1 MSQVKEMNWNNRYE
15 VKATVQHAVEDILWS
30 LENEYDD
37 INEDNYFD
45 YAHEQIDG
53 HEYVIYNYQA
63 KKIAEAFDVDVFGE
77 SEITGER
84 YSSYNV
90 IAYEII
96 EEMVMEQ
103 LYDKFN

>member
-30 LENEYDD
+30 LDNEYDD
-37 INEDNYFD
+37 INEDNYYD

-63 KKIAEAFDVDVFGE
+63 KKIAEAFDIDVFGE

>member
-1 MSQVKEMNWNNRYE
+1 MSEVKEMNWNNRYE

-96 EEMVMEQ
+96 EEMVMEK

>member
-1 MSQVKEMNWNNRYE
+1 MDDINWNNHYH
-15 VKATVQHAVEDILWS
+15 VKTAVKHAAEDIIDTVL
-30 LENEYDD
+30 NEYDD
-37 INEDNYFD
+37 VNEDNYYD

-63 KKIAEAFDVDVFGE
+63 KKVTEAFDVDVFGH
-77 SEITGER
+77 SHITGEHHT
-84 YSSYNV
+84 SYNQ

-96 EEMVMEQ
+96 EQIVMED

>member
-1 MSQVKEMNWNNRYE
+1 MSEVKEMNWNNRYE

>member
-1 MSQVKEMNWNNRYE
+1 MSEVKEMNWNNRYE

-30 LENEYDD
+30 LDNEYDD
-37 INEDNYFD
+37 INEDNYYD